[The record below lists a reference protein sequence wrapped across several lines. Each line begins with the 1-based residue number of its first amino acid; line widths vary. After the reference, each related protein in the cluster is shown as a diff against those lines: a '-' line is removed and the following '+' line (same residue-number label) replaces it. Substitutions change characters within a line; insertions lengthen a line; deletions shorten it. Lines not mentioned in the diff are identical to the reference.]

1 MRTNFNA
8 ALTNRN
14 VFGSNQDRVVS
25 SWTKSCADAAQHL
38 ALWHASKRAR
48 DLGRALM
55 RRGLGIAAMAGAVL
69 KAKPTCLAIMGPQW
83 QPVRRMSPV
92 PVIA

>member
-8 ALTNRN
+8 TVTNRN
-14 VFGSNQDRVVS
+14 VFGLNQDRVVS
-25 SWTKSCADAAQHL
+25 LSTYSCADAAQHL

-48 DLGRALM
+48 DLGRALK

-69 KAKPTCLAIMGPQW
+69 KAKPMCLAIMGPQW
-83 QPVRRMSPV
+83 QPVRRTSPV